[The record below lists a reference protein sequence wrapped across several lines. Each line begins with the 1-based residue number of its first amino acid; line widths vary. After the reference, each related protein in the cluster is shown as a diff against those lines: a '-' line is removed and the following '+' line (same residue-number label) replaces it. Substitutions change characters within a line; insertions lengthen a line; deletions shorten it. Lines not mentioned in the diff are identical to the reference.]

1 MKRKITTL
9 IAAAAAP
16 LALALVA
23 AGCGSSASGSP
34 YSSGPYGSAATPNA
48 TPAGA
53 GAKVGVRNAPLG
65 RILVDGRGRT
75 LYLFE
80 KDKSTP
86 STCYGTC
93 ASIWPP
99 FTSKGKP
106 RAGHGVLAR
115 KLGRTKRTD
124 GKLEVTYNRH
134 PLYYYSGDTK
144 PGETN
149 GQGLDQFGAEWSVLS
164 PAGTKVERDGS

>member
-1 MKRKITTL
+1 MQRKITTF
-9 IAAAAAP
+9 IAAAAP
-16 LALALVA
+16 LAIALVA

-34 YSSGPYGSAATPNA
+34 YSSGPYGSAATPTAPPA
-48 TPAGA
+48 TARA
-53 GAKVGVRNAPLG
+53 AKVGVRNSPLG

-80 KDKSTP
+80 KDKRAS
-86 STCYGTC
+86 SSCYGSC

-115 KLGRTKRTD
+115 KLGTTKRTD

-134 PLYYYSGDTK
+134 PLYYYAGDSKRGDTK
-144 PGETN
+144 
-149 GQGLDQFGAEWSVLS
+149 GQGLDQFGGEWYVLS
-164 PAGTKVERDGS
+164 PAGSKVERGGS